1 MTSNGSSNSLSAASA
16 FMRDLPSSSNLCSQ
30 LKPAAERPKAPLPT
44 VYYAKHQFTEP
55 PPHQVVETDKTNI
68 LLRQFH
74 QLAEAKR
81 ERQKRLPTDSQ
92 LASEKPAKTS
102 KAAPCDASSSTF

>member
-55 PPHQVVETDKTNI
+55 PPHQG
-68 LLRQFH
+68 
-74 QLAEAKR
+74 
-81 ERQKRLPTDSQ
+81 ERASQ
-92 LASEKPAKTS
+92 SSGFNLHPIVWRF
-102 KAAPCDASSSTF
+102 DAF